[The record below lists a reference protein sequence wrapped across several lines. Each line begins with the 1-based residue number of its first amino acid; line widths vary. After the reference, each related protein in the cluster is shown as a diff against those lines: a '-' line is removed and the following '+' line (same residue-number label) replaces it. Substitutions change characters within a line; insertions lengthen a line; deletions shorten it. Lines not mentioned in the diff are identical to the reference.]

1 VLTSNNAQA
10 LMGMAEGNAFLQI
23 QALVASTVKDD
34 ADVVYG
40 TFMMADSSLPWAVSE
55 EGDSVGKLAKAD
67 SLADTTLAW
76 VAAQK
81 ALSMRT
87 VVRKGQ
93 AIREFAAPVGLAGEP
108 PMGWIRYGLSTHLM
122 ELAIAE
128 EAQQARIALMQIIGL
143 LIVMC
148 AAIAWAALGKF
159 QTEASRLS
167 KPVTELAA
175 AAEII
180 KGGDYRKPVE
190 VASDDEIGDLVKE
203 YNKMVEK
210 LGESASAL
218 AKSEREGAWREM
230 ARQVAH
236 EIKNPLTSIKTF
248 AEYLP
253 KKYDDPGFREKFSR
267 IVVDEVDRVNNI
279 VKQLLE
285 FSKPKELELRSES
298 ITGILDDTLGLLNN
312 NLIQNKIEVVKNYKD
327 SPVLPVDKNQLKQA
341 FLNLFLNSIQ
351 AMPNGGT
358 LTVSVLLS
366 SDLCSLI
373 TISDTG
379 SGIPKDQLDHVF
391 DPFFSTKEGGTG
403 LGLSIVHGIITKHG
417 GKISVESIAE
427 LHTTFTIALKY
438 R

>member
-1 VLTSNNAQA
+1 MAALYFFTTPFFRTEPGIAWTLFLVISVASGVRFILARAQHAFYPAHRKAWMRLFRLLTLATALGWGAAAGASITVFGIHHPATLLAFVGIGGIAAAASILLAPDVWTAYGFVLAT
-10 LMGMAEGNAFLQI
+10 LGYPVW
-23 QALVASTVKDD
+23 ALVRSGIQTP
-34 ADVVYG
+34 G
-40 TFMMADSSLPWAVSE
+40 QTEIWGL
-55 EGDSVGKLAKAD
+55 LAL
-67 SLADTTLAW
+67 LA
-76 VAAQK
+76 
-81 ALSMRT
+81 
-87 VVRKGQ
+87 
-93 AIREFAAPVGLAGEP
+93 I
-108 PMGWIRYGLSTHLM
+108 
-122 ELAIAE
+122 ELAILSSNVRQLSQQFWEVLRLRSRVIDEHARAMKAE
-128 EAQQARIALMQIIGL
+128 L
-143 LIVMC
+143 
-148 AAIAWAALGKF
+148 AI
-159 QTEASRLS
+159 TEAA
-167 KPVTELAA
+167 KLAH
-175 AAEII
+175 
-180 KGGDYRKPVE
+180 
-190 VASDDEIGDLVKE
+190 
-203 YNKMVEK
+203 
-210 LGESASAL
+210 LGEMT
-218 AKSEREGAWREM
+218 EEI
-230 ARQVAH
+230 AH

-391 DPFFSTKEGGTG
+391 DPFFSTKESGTG

-417 GKISVESIAE
+417 GKISVESVVGGG
-427 LHTTFTIALKY
+427 TTIRATLKNQS
-438 R
+438 